1 MNPDTNRVYG
11 VSFMCRFMKISR
23 AAYYKWIHRTPS
35 KRALEDKE
43 ILKYVKT
50 IEGENE
56 YTLGVRRLMMN
67 LHLDTTYR
75 TSVGKMRRIM
85 RENGIVASI
94 RVAKKDRK
102 AQKKEHISNN
112 LLLTDEGH
120 AFKPDEPNQVWVTDC
135 TELHF
140 GWEFGER
147 LRLSAIKDLSD
158 HSIIAWDIEETE
170 TADLVTRTLDKA
182 LAINNGVKPA
192 VLHSD
197 QGSSYTSGVFNDH
210 LASKGIKHSMSRP
223 GTPGDNS
230 PMESFWSHMKTEF
243 FNFHHALNREEMVQ
257 LIEKCINWYNY
268 KRRQETLNG
277 MTPKEFRNHA
287 ILQTA

>member
-1 MNPDTNRVYG
+1 MNLDTNRVYG
-11 VSFMCRFMKISR
+11 VSFMCRFMKVSR
-23 AAYYKWIHRTPS
+23 TAYYKWIHRTPS
-35 KRALEDKE
+35 KCALEDKE
-43 ILKYVKT
+43 ILKYAKT
-50 IEGENE
+50 IEEENE

-75 TSVGKMRRIM
+75 TSAGKMRRIM

-120 AFKPDEPNQVWVTDC
+120 DFKPDEPNQVWVTDC

-140 GWEFGER
+140 SWKFSER

-210 LASKGIKHSMSRP
+210 LASKGIEHSMSRS

-243 FNFHHALNREEMVQ
+243 FNFHHALNREKMIQ
-257 LIEKCINWYNY
+257 LTEKCINWYNY

-277 MTPKEFRNHA
+277 MTPKELRNHA

>member
-1 MNPDTNRVYG
+1 MGRKG
-11 VSFMCRFMKISR
+11 SR
-23 AAYYKWIHRTPS
+23 Y
-35 KRALEDKE
+35 
-43 ILKYVKT
+43 T
-50 IEGENE
+50 IEKKLFYIGLVTQGMIP
-56 YTLGVRRLMMN
+56 YAVQRK
-67 LHLDTTYR
+67 Y
-75 TSVGKMRRIM
+75 
-85 RENGIVASI
+85 GI
-94 RVAKKDRK
+94 
-102 AQKKEHISNN
+102 EH
-112 LLLTDEGH
+112 G
-120 AFKPDEPNQVWVTDC
+120 QVNRWVK
-135 TELHF
+135 
-140 GWEFGER
+140 R
-147 LRLSAIKDLSD
+147 LRLSAIKDLND

-170 TADLVTRTLDKA
+170 TADLVTRTFDKA
-182 LAINNGVKPA
+182 LAISNGAKPT

-197 QGSSYTSGVFNDH
+197 QGSSYTSGVFNKH
-210 LASKGIKHSMSRP
+210 LASNGVKHSMSRP

>member
-1 MNPDTNRVYG
+1 MGRKG
-11 VSFMCRFMKISR
+11 SR
-23 AAYYKWIHRTPS
+23 Y
-35 KRALEDKE
+35 
-43 ILKYVKT
+43 T
-50 IEGENE
+50 IEKKLFYIGLVTQGMTP
-56 YTLGVRRLMMN
+56 YAVQRK
-67 LHLDTTYR
+67 Y
-75 TSVGKMRRIM
+75 
-85 RENGIVASI
+85 GI
-94 RVAKKDRK
+94 
-102 AQKKEHISNN
+102 EH
-112 LLLTDEGH
+112 G
-120 AFKPDEPNQVWVTDC
+120 QVNRWVK
-135 TELHF
+135 
-140 GWEFGER
+140 R
-147 LRLSAIKDLSD
+147 LRLSAIKNLID

-197 QGSSYTSGVFNDH
+197 QGSSYTSGVSNDH
-210 LASKGIKHSMSRP
+210 LASKGIEHSMLRP